1 MFKTDVRGVKV
12 YHKSYPTPQSCR
24 INGEIVVGRE
34 IGNNNG
40 PYLPHWQALG
50 NGQEAGDGGRTC

>member
-12 YHKSYPTPQSCR
+12 YHKSYPTPQSCC

-34 IGNNNG
+34 IGNSNG

-50 NGQEAGDGGRTC
+50 NGQEAGH